1 MFICKRNNAGS
12 VSLSSNWVESEC
24 FSDRTRCIWKDG
36 ALDGGMEGSGGVE
49 EGEAM
54 VMKESSKRVCLPCFF
69 KKKGGGSNYLRSA
82 ALA

>member
-36 ALDGGMEGSGGVE
+36 ALDGGMEGE
-49 EGEAM
+49 AEGEAM
-54 VMKESSKRVCLPCFF
+54 VMKESSKRVCLPHFF
-69 KKKGGGSNYLRSA
+69 KKKKGLGGSNYLCST